1 MELENLDL
9 FLSFLDQNLKR
20 EAYDADAYLEK
31 LIIHWG
37 ETGLTTFSLDAD
49 ETRSG
54 QAETIAYA
62 VRTRY
67 FIKENGQEIPI
78 EDLSEGYD
86 LYRPVLCFTAGQA
99 APEQP
104 EPPAPHTALNP
115 LHLIRHK
122 SGIPLR
128 TVSEHTGIAPEEL
141 LQYEENGYPLE
152 TLPLGT
158 AAAIAKALHVHAE
171 DLLSCA
177 PTMPAGRKK

>member
-1 MELENLDL
+1 MEIENIEL
-9 FLSFLDQNLKR
+9 FLSFLDKNLKNTP
-20 EAYDADAYLEK
+20 YDADAYLEK

-37 ETGLTTFSLDAD
+37 ETGLTAYSLNGD

-62 VRTRY
+62 VDTRY
-67 FIKENGQEIPI
+67 FIKEGDREIPI

-86 LYRPVLCFTAGQA
+86 LYRPVLRFTGEAP
-99 APEQP
+99 APEP
-104 EPPAPHTALNP
+104 SESPVPHAALNP

-141 LQYEENGYPLE
+141 LRYEENGYPLE

-171 DLLSCA
+171 DLLSCG